1 MTMPVPPVEPA
12 APAVPA
18 AGTPAVPAAPAAPAV
33 PAAQVA
39 PVVPA
44 AGTAPQWEGEFDP
57 ARAARLV
64 ENLRTESNAHKA
76 ALTAAQAKVAEF
88 EQAQMSEQDKV
99 AQRAQAAETRLAETY
114 RKLAM
119 VSHKLPENAAEF
131 LTATSPEDIEAQAK
145 RLAATFPTQSA
156 GTPPEPLPPTLP
168 IPGNGSDPAAT
179 SQLSREDFDRLS
191 PPEQMAAYRA
201 GRTRSIGGK

>member
-18 AGTPAVPAAPAAPAV
+18 AGTPAVPAVPADAGTTPPVAPATP
-33 PAAQVA
+33 
-39 PVVPA
+39 
-44 AGTAPQWEGEFDP
+44 TWEGEFDP
-57 ARAARLV
+57 ERAARLV
-64 ENLRTESNAHKA
+64 ENLRAESKA
-76 ALTAAQAKVAEF
+76 RQDALTAAQAKVAEF

-99 AQRAQAAETRLAETY
+99 AQRAQAAEAQLAETY

-119 VSHKLPENAAEF
+119 VSHKLPEAASEF

-145 RLAATFPTQSA
+145 RLAETFPTPAA
-156 GTPPEPLPPTLP
+156 GSPSEPLPPTLP

-179 SQLSREDFDRLS
+179 SQLSREAFERLS

-201 GRTRSIGGK
+201 GRTRDIGGK